1 MVQEGGAAWLALLK
15 PAQIPPPVLA
25 GMYTQTHTHTN
36 THIHTHIHT
45 RTHARTHTHTHTG
58 DVITA
63 IDGEPLVITSEGG
76 APWGLAI
83 TSEGGASCLKAAKA
97 RLSGPAFSRVQLSVA
112 RKGAVQRTGIVMS
125 PRLTGAETDDAVAYR
140 MQAARIPE
148 VPETLNPKL

>member
-1 MVQEGGAAWLALLK
+1 MARSAEASAD
-15 PAQIPPPVLA
+15 PASRA
-25 GMYTQTHTHTN
+25 GRYVHTDAHTHEHTHTHT
-36 THIHTHIHT
+36 HTH
-45 RTHARTHTHTHTG
+45 THARTHTHTHTG

>member
-1 MVQEGGAAWLALLK
+1 LVQEGGAAWLALLK

-25 GMYTQTHTHTN
+25 GVYTQTHTHTN
-36 THIHTHIHT
+36 THTN
-45 RTHARTHTHTHTG
+45 THTHTHTHTPG

-83 TSEGGASCLKAAKA
+83 TSEGGALSLKAAKA

-148 VPETLNPKL
+148 APETLNPKP

>member
-1 MVQEGGAAWLALLK
+1 MARSAEASAD
-15 PAQIPPPVLA
+15 PASRA
-25 GMYTQTHTHTN
+25 GRCVHTDAHTHE
-36 THIHTHIHT
+36 HTHEH
-45 RTHARTHTHTHTG
+45 THTHTHTHTHARARARAHTHTPG

-83 TSEGGASCLKAAKA
+83 TSEGGASCVKATKA

-148 VPETLNPKL
+148 VPETLNPKP